1 MQEKDETV
9 VHEEVLRIRRRVQ
22 DVGWRAVLAQ
32 LEHEEPVLAGFTLAA
47 SYVLEQKL
55 RKLGVSPH
63 ALLVIERDVMTA
75 QLICIESMRQASR
88 ALWQDFLPDAD
99 AEPEATS

>member
-9 VHEEVLRIRRRVQ
+9 IHEDVLRIRRRVRER
-22 DVGWRAVLAQ
+22 GWRATLLQ
-32 LEHEEPVLAGFTLAA
+32 LEQEEPVLAGFTLAA

-55 RKLGVSPH
+55 RKLNVSPH

-99 AEPEATS
+99 PEPEVTP